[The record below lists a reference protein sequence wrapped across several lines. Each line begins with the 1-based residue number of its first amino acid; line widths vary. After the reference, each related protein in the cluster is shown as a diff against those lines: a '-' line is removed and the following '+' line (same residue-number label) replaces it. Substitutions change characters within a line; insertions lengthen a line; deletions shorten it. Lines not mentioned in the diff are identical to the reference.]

1 MNTDDAPSLNVLAAV
16 RVCAASWE
24 PDARIIGN
32 VRAGD
37 IVRSLD
43 EVIDALF
50 SKVSPADIA
59 DAMEGIAD
67 RDTTEA
73 STDAKS

>member
-1 MNTDDAPSLNVLAAV
+1 MNTDNAPSLNVLAAV
-16 RVCAASWE
+16 RTCASSWD

-43 EVIDALF
+43 EVVEATFAGVKLSDIGAAID
-50 SKVSPADIA
+50 SIR
-59 DAMEGIAD
+59 EGQGD
-67 RDTTEA
+67 G
-73 STDAKS
+73 

>member
-1 MNTDDAPSLNVLAAV
+1 MNTDNAPSLNVLAAV
-16 RVCAASWE
+16 RVCAAGWE
-24 PDARIIGN
+24 PDVRIIGN

-50 SKVSPADIA
+50 SKVSLADIGA
-59 DAMEGIAD
+59 AMEGVLGD
-67 RDTTEA
+67 DNEEA
-73 STDAKS
+73 EG